1 MRTSNPALSDNTF
14 FNQSQTAR
22 FEDTGLMTIEGTVAK
37 SAFLLAICTLTA
49 LALWFVAVATS
60 TQVLPN
66 GQVIPNQAIA
76 YPAMIAGG
84 VGGLIMAI
92 VTMFKKN
99 LAAFTGTLYVVFE
112 GLVIGG
118 LSAIAE
124 AYYPGIALQAG
135 LLTFGTLFTML
146 TAYRTGLIKVTDRLR
161 SIIVA
166 ATGGIMLV
174 YLASFVMSFFGA
186 SIPFIHEGG
195 MIGIGFSLFVVG
207 LAAFNLL
214 LDFDFIERGSK
225 QGAPKHMEW
234 YAAFGLMVTLIWLY
248 IEILRLLMKLQS
260 RD

>member
-1 MRTSNPALSDNTF
+1 MRTSNPVLGDSIFNKHAHTAPLSD
-14 FNQSQTAR
+14 S
-22 FEDTGLMTIEGTVAK
+22 GLMTIEGTVAK
-37 SAFLLAICTLTA
+37 SGFLLAICTLSA
-49 LALWFVAVATS
+49 LGIWFATIATS

-66 GQVIPNQAIA
+66 GQVVPNQAIA
-76 YPAMIAGG
+76 YPAMIAGCI
-84 VGGLIMAI
+84 GGLIMAL

-146 TAYRTGLIKVTDRLR
+146 TAYRTGVIQVTDRLR

-174 YLASFVMSFFGA
+174 YLASFIIGLFGGG
-186 SIPFIHEGG
+186 IPFIHEGG
-195 MIGIGFSLFVVG
+195 VIGIGFSLIVVG
-207 LAAFNLL
+207 VAAFNLL

-225 QGAPKHMEW
+225 RGAPKHMEW

>member
-1 MRTSNPALSDNTF
+1 MRTSNPALSDSTF
-14 FNQSQTAR
+14 INLNKEAPITDSNR
-22 FEDTGLMTIEGTVAK
+22 MTIEGTVAK
-37 SAFLLAICTLTA
+37 SAFLLAICIISA
-49 LALWFVAVATS
+49 LGLWFVTIATS

-66 GQVIPNQAIA
+66 GHVLPNQAIA

-84 VGGLIMAI
+84 IGGLIMAI
-92 VTMFKKN
+92 VTMFKKT
-99 LAAFTGTLYVVFE
+99 LSAFTGTLYVVFE

-124 AYYPGIALQAG
+124 AFYPGIALQAG
-135 LLTFGTLFTML
+135 LLTFGTLFAML
-146 TAYRTGLIKVTDRLR
+146 SAYRTGLIKVTDKLR

-225 QGAPKHMEW
+225 QGAPKYMEW